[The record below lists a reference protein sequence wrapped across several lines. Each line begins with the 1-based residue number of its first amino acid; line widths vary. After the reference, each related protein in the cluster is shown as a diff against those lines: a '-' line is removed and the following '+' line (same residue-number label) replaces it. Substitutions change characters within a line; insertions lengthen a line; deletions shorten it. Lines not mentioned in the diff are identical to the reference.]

1 MLDQEENGVTNISDN
16 LDYSWDCCSD
26 YQNPHRTPRIY
37 PRKPT
42 MNAGTNINLYLKLV
56 HPYCY
61 ASCFTWRITSG
72 GGYLDPEFGIETYYH
87 APAENELCGQN
98 PTIEARCPRE
108 RLDVIQIG
116 INGYKVRKL
125 ACFEIASWKTDKQY
139 SYKVLRNMVDDVGA
153 YRILRPDFATTT
165 IYHRDCA
172 GKHLATTHADV
183 FQIAS
188 LDALMK
194 PRGLFDRWMG
204 VSYSPEGSPFMREV
218 GPTYGKGKRE
228 TLTRLLGPFVDWGLP
243 AGETVAHWLPFWK
256 DWAAGKQPAA
266 GGVADVRNWEQLK
279 GGCCNRY
286 LVRELDELPGR
297 AL

>member
-1 MLDQEENGVTNISDN
+1 MD
-16 LDYSWDCCSD
+16 
-26 YQNPHRTPRIY
+26 
-37 PRKPT
+37 
-42 MNAGTNINLYLKLV
+42 AGTNINLYLKLV
-56 HPYCY
+56 HPKCFE
-61 ASCFTWRITSG
+61 SCFTWRITSG

-87 APAENELCGQN
+87 APPENELCGQN

-125 ACFEIASWKTDKQY
+125 ACFEIETWKADKLH
-139 SYKVLRNMVDDVGA
+139 S
-153 YRILRPDFATTT
+153 YRILEAMVNDVAMYKNLKPDFATTT

-183 FQIAS
+183 FQIAG
-188 LDALMK
+188 LDSQMK
-194 PRGLFDRWMG
+194 PNRLFSRWMG
-204 VSYSPEGSPFMREV
+204 TRYSPDGSHFMTEV
-218 GPTYGKGKRE
+218 GPTYDKGKHE

-243 AGETVAHWLPFWK
+243 AGETWESWLPWYRE
-256 DWAAGKQPAA
+256 WAAGFQPAA
-266 GGVADVRNWEQLK
+266 GSVVDVRNMGMLRE
-279 GGCCNRY
+279 GCCNQF